1 MPVIADRPATLRE
14 GRAASYAK
22 LHLPEK
28 FEALRSIRCE
38 IRRIDRGAR
47 SDGWSE
53 SAARWDGLHDR
64 LDVVIADIERHRAAA
79 VPARGD
85 GGRR

>member
-1 MPVIADRPATLRE
+1 MPVIAERPATLRE

-38 IRRIDRGAR
+38 IRRLDRGAR
-47 SDGWSE
+47 STGWSE
-53 SAARWDGLHDR
+53 SAARWDELHDS
-64 LDVVIADIERHRAAA
+64 LDVVIADIERHRADSAI
-79 VPARGD
+79 ARGD